1 MEEMFEKIGMFK
13 RIPDTLLT
21 RNIPHIPEIWSNL
34 AKSNT
39 ISNLITKR
47 KEQYTGMGCSFEFK
61 E

>member
-1 MEEMFEKIGMFK
+1 MFEKIGMFK

-39 ISNLITKR
+39 QQRGKSNILAWAALLSSRNNKI
-47 KEQYTGMGCSFEFK
+47 
-61 E
+61 